1 MPLRVREEGR
11 CAELRSL
18 CLMRGRLKPLL
29 RKRKKEERGLR
40 SALQRATCVN
50 TASGQGPLP
59 PRQEQFRPPAFCPG
73 LGQAAASQGMGPDGG
88 LAVGPLQLPPGPLPS
103 PKLATEG

>member
-1 MPLRVREEGR
+1 M
-11 CAELRSL
+11 
-18 CLMRGRLKPLL
+18 
-29 RKRKKEERGLR
+29 